1 MRTIDIRTT
10 QNVTITYELALVRD
24 RIFAFLIDVI
34 ALLVAIGILVFIF
47 EMLGGWSRDLETA
60 FYFLVILPLF
70 LFYTLVFE
78 FLANGRTL
86 GKMALQLKVV
96 KLDGTQLQFGDYML
110 RWVFRMIDIWGTFGA
125 LAGIVA
131 SSTDHGQR
139 LGGLVSNSTVVRLKP
154 KLYVR
159 LSDILKINSLDNY
172 EPQFPAVRNFRES
185 DMLLMKQTLERYY
198 RFKNDAHKKAV
209 VELSVKASEVL
220 GLPEVPE
227 RKIAF
232 VKTLIKDYIV
242 LTR

>member
-86 GKMALQLKVV
+86 EKWRCSS
-96 KLDGTQLQFGDYML
+96 
-110 RWVFRMIDIWGTFGA
+110 RWS
-125 LAGIVA
+125 
-131 SSTDHGQR
+131 SST
-139 LGGLVSNSTVVRLKP
+139 VPSS
-154 KLYVR
+154 
-159 LSDILKINSLDNY
+159 SL
-172 EPQFPAVRNFRES
+172 EITCSAGCFA
-185 DMLLMKQTLERYY
+185 
-198 RFKNDAHKKAV
+198 
-209 VELSVKASEVL
+209 
-220 GLPEVPE
+220 
-227 RKIAF
+227 
-232 VKTLIKDYIV
+232 
-242 LTR
+242 